1 MAVCPKNAG
10 QRADSILCVARKLTR
25 GHDMSKLTEE
35 AVQAL
40 SELSEI
46 EQKCCLSLVGRFEHL
61 GIAHHASSAV
71 CSLAGC
77 DVLPIKK

>member
-1 MAVCPKNAG
+1 
-10 QRADSILCVARKLTR
+10 
-25 GHDMSKLTEE
+25 MSKLTEE

-40 SELSEI
+40 SELSGI